1 MFQNNYF
8 TESKINAHTLIAFW
22 FFFNFI
28 NNHVGTRYRNLKSTD
43 YGINELYILKL
54 IVLFSIPEWK

>member
-8 TESKINAHTLIAFW
+8 IESKIHVHTLIAFY
-22 FFFNFI
+22 FFFFI
-28 NNHVGTRYRNLKSTD
+28 NNHVGTHYRNLKSID
-43 YGINELYILKL
+43 YGINELYKLKL